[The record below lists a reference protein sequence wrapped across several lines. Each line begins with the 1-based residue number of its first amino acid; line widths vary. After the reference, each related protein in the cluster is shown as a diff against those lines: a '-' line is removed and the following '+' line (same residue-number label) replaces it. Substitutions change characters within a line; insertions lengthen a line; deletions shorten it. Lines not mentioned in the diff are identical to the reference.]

1 MHTMK
6 KRLMWAVLLGVA
18 LAGLAALAV
27 PAADEPAKADSDVL
41 VVTDNAGKE
50 QKLKEW
56 KFTSGT
62 RRLAWLAPK
71 DKPMEGPEALEIRE
85 LDSTTF
91 TEGVL
96 TLVPL
101 DRLRAAEYDVQKE
114 AVKLTVATGPKD
126 SDVVTLNGSTGF
138 KGGMNRPTF
147 EGATTMG
154 GEKIKFVCGV
164 EKSIKAAKFP
174 PHKIEAQPLGRLVEL
189 TTRRDGNDPTTHKIG
204 DFQPLYTFADG
215 HAVLSPKLYC
225 KTLTTEMAKVIHI
238 MRSRGEADETVWIIS
253 RKGAADETERVL
265 PTVMIDGKEAT
276 LAGFVGRVP
285 AGYKLIPAL
294 IIQEVE
300 FDVK

>member
-1 MHTMK
+1 MK
-6 KRLMWAVLLGVA
+6 KLTWVLLLSA
-18 LAGLAALAV
+18 TLAGLAALAA
-27 PAADEPAKADSDVL
+27 PAADEPAKAADNTL

-50 QKLKEW
+50 QKLTEW

-71 DKPMEGPEALEIRE
+71 DKPMEGPEALEVRE
-85 LDSTTF
+85 LDSSAF
-91 TEGVL
+91 AEGVL

-101 DRLRAAEYDVQKE
+101 DRLRAAEYDAKKDT
-114 AVKLTVATGPKD
+114 VKLTVATGPKD
-126 SDVVTLNGSTGF
+126 ADVVTLNGSTGF
-138 KGGMNRPTF
+138 KGGVNRPTF
-147 EGATTMG
+147 EGATMMG
-154 GEKIKFVCGV
+154 GEKIKFLCGV
-164 EKSIKAAKFP
+164 EMGIKAAKFP
-174 PHKIEAQPLGRLVEL
+174 VHKVEAQPAGRLAEL
-189 TTRRDGNDPTTHKIG
+189 TTRREGNDPTTHKIG

-215 HAVLSPKLYC
+215 HAVLSSKLYC

-238 MRSRGEADETVWIIS
+238 VRSRGESDETVWIIS
-253 RKGAADETERVL
+253 RKGADDETERVL

-285 AGYKLIPAL
+285 AGYKLIPTL